1 MYVCVFVYSW
11 SAVRSWVIW
20 WKSLIQHL
28 PCLSTY
34 VLTYQQR
41 YITAVWTQYPELCTF
56 HHHYMIL
63 ITDKIPLH
71 RAQFVLPLLMG
82 VVCIRNLS
90 LLMLGCNAKV
100 ALSYGLDRL
109 WDSLSNKMTRWHIL
123 HYRLCNWLI
132 TIYTGGVEG
141 SGYCSPAMSLYNYDF
156 PVNFYF
162 IWPVF
167 FFWWLLQLWP
177 CLQGNVKENRG
188 GLLKP
193 IYLQAGRL
201 QGTVDWDWFG
211 SKHQTSLSRSATVPF
226 QWILHV
232 RGTVC
237 CHPSGMRRCW
247 WRSIVTWIL
256 CIMLNNNNNKSHR
269 CNMPWVLVFTA

>member
-1 MYVCVFVYSW
+1 M
-11 SAVRSWVIW
+11 
-20 WKSLIQHL
+20 
-28 PCLSTY
+28 
-34 VLTYQQR
+34 
-41 YITAVWTQYPELCTF
+41 VWTDCET
-56 HHHYMIL
+56 
-63 ITDKIPLH
+63 
-71 RAQFVLPLLMG
+71 
-82 VVCIRNLS
+82 VCP
-90 LLMLGCNAKV
+90 
-100 ALSYGLDRL
+100 
-109 WDSLSNKMTRWHIL
+109 TRWHIL
-123 HYRLCNWLI
+123 HYRLCNWLL
-132 TIYTGGVEG
+132 TIFTGGVEG

-188 GLLKP
+188 GLPKP

-211 SKHQTSLSRSATVPF
+211 SEHQTSLSRSATVPF

-232 RGTVC
+232 RGSVC

-256 CIMLNNNNNKSHR
+256 CIMLNNNNNNNNNNHIAGTCLECLSLLH
-269 CNMPWVLVFTA
+269 NGTLSMFTRWCDHMLLSLGEDIAV